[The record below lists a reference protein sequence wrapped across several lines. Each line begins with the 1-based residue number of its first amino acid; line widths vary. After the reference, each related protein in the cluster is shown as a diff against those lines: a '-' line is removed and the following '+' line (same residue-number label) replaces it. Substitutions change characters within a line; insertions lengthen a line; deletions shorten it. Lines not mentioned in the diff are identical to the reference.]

1 MTDNATPTLPELL
14 AQQAAIER
22 QIAAASLAG
31 VQAAQAVL
39 DAGSAATLAD
49 QLEAILPDLVGSA
62 SAQQQVTNVVTVL
75 RNVPNSLAREA
86 ARLEG
91 LAAEPQPQEAA

>member
-14 AQQAAIER
+14 AQQAELQR

-39 DAGSAATLAD
+39 DAGSVATIAD
-49 QLEAILPDLVGSA
+49 ELEAILPDLAGSA

-86 ARLEG
+86 TRLG
-91 LAAEPQPQEAA
+91 DLASADNA

>member
-31 VQAAQAVL
+31 VQSAQAVL
-39 DAGSAATLAD
+39 DAGSVATLAD
-49 QLEAILPDLVGSA
+49 ELEAILPDLVGSA

>member
-14 AQQAAIER
+14 AQQAELQR
-22 QIAAASLAG
+22 QIAAASLAS

-39 DAGSAATLAD
+39 DAGSVATIAD
-49 QLEAILPDLVGSA
+49 ELEAILPDLAGSA
-62 SAQQQVTNVVTVL
+62 TAQQQVTNVVTVL

-86 ARLEG
+86 SRLG
-91 LAAEPQPQEAA
+91 DLASADNA